1 MPKASFVAG
10 EDEAQRRHPEIA
22 LWSERADIERFSDP
36 ESNDRFLEPR
46 ERVAGLQRRMFPQ
59 DATEREIPRSSN
71 VNAPQAFPDEIYPCR
86 ARQALASIV
95 RFDSWSWNGAIFKV
109 FAMLG

>member
-10 EDEAQRRHPEIA
+10 DDEAQRRHPEIA

-59 DATEREIPRSSN
+59 DATEREILRFMLNLCLHTGSL
-71 VNAPQAFPDEIYPCR
+71 PQNR
-86 ARQALASIV
+86 ARRQP
-95 RFDSWSWNGAIFKV
+95 
-109 FAMLG
+109 